1 MRMSTAEG
9 RDEELALETI
19 AAAAA
24 AGVTVFDTAH
34 AYGRDESELG
44 HNERLLARA
53 LRRSGAERRAR
64 IVSKGGMA
72 RAGGAWLPDGRAK
85 AIRRDCEAS
94 LAALDGLEIDLYLI
108 HAPDPRRPW
117 RTALRA
123 LARLVDEGLVK
134 RVGVSNVNRG
144 QLDEALELAPISA
157 VQVALSVFDDRAL
170 RGGVVRRCAES
181 GLALI
186 AHSPLGGPRRAKG
199 LGRQEALA
207 AVAEAR
213 GLALAEV
220 ALAWLLDLAQGVVAI
235 PGATRPET
243 ARSSALAA
251 TLDLDDRERTALARA
266 FGSLRPGPAERA
278 RPTADGEVI
287 LVMGIPGAGKSRVAK
302 DYVARGYVR
311 LNRDERGGS
320 LRDLA
325 DALDAELTS
334 GARSAVL
341 DNTYLTRAAR
351 SHVIETAARHGL
363 PVRCLWLDTPLAQAQ
378 VNLVE
383 RLLER
388 LGSLPDPEELRA
400 LARRGDGVLTPTS
413 QMRALRELEPPS
425 ADEGWDS
432 VEQVPFARSSRP
444 GAGKAGVFV
453 AAAAL
458 DEPGWRE
465 AVHEADRDAP
475 HLVFDWQPGGAPGA
489 LAEAAATLASE
500 VTGGVES
507 ALCPH
512 GAGPPAC
519 WCRPPLPGL
528 PLAFARAHGL
538 DRSRSILIGAPART
552 SPARRGPRRAVCQR
566 LTHGRS
572 LPAPGMVHEAPAQPS
587 RRGIHS
593 PRGEPRRLPRA
604 RGPGQEE
611 RGVEAHAGESARARG
626 RAIHRRAARRD
637 AVGAQ
642 HPRDRRGTPAE
653 GLQDRGVHRDR
664 ASGRREAPAV
674 ARLPGEVGLGGR
686 RVLSGRRGRRPGRGS
701 APDRSVAPHLPDL
714 APRLKE
720 RATRDR
726 KAAHAPMVLWR
737 RVNGR
742 RRTNPPAAI
751 STMMRPAP
759 AAAPI
764 AADARSKPP
773 GWPVVGWTATS

>member
-1 MRMSTAEG
+1 MRMSTGEG

-53 LRRSGAERRAR
+53 LRRSGAEPRAR
-64 IVSKGGMA
+64 IVTKGGMA

-85 AIRRDCEAS
+85 TIRRDCEAS

-123 LARLVDEGLVK
+123 LARLIDQGLVK

-144 QLDEALELAPISA
+144 QLDEALELAPVSA

-170 RGGVVRRCAES
+170 RGGVVERCAES

-186 AHSPLGGPRRAKG
+186 AHSPLGGPRRVKG
-199 LGRQEALA
+199 LGRLEALA

-213 GLALAEV
+213 GVTPAEA
-220 ALAWLLDLAQGVVAI
+220 ALAWLLDLAPGVVAI

-243 ARSSALAA
+243 ARASALAA
-251 TLDLDDRERTALARA
+251 ALDLDEGERTELARA
-266 FGSLRPGPAERA
+266 FGSLRPAPAERA
-278 RPTADGEVI
+278 HPAADGEVI
-287 LVMGIPGAGKSRVAK
+287 LVMGIPGAGKSRVAE

-325 DALDAELTS
+325 DALDAELAS
-334 GARSAVL
+334 GARGAVL

-351 SHVIETAARHGL
+351 SHVIETAGRHGL

-425 ADEGWDS
+425 ADEGWAS
-432 VEQVPFARSSRP
+432 VERLPFARSSRRRT
-444 GAGKAGVFV
+444 GKAGVFV

-458 DEPGWRE
+458 DQSGWRE
-465 AVHEADRDAP
+465 AVQGADCDAP

-512 GAGPPAC
+512 GAGPPVC

-528 PLAFARAHGL
+528 PLAFARSHEI
-538 DRSRSILIGAPART
+538 DPSRSILIGARPA
-552 SPARRGPRRAVCQR
+552 
-566 LTHGRS
+566 
-572 LPAPGMVHEAPAQPS
+572 
-587 RRGIHS
+587 
-593 PRGEPRRLPRA
+593 
-604 RGPGQEE
+604 
-611 RGVEAHAGESARARG
+611 
-626 RAIHRRAARRD
+626 HRQLAE
-637 AVGAQ
+637 AVGA
-642 HPRDRRGTPAE
+642 RY
-653 GLQDRGVHRDR
+653 
-664 ASGRREAPAV
+664 
-674 ARLPGEVGLGGR
+674 
-686 RVLSGRRGRRPGRGS
+686 
-701 APDRSVAPHLPDL
+701 
-714 APRLKE
+714 
-720 RATRDR
+720 
-726 KAAHAPMVLWR
+726 
-737 RVNGR
+737 VN
-742 RRTNPPAAI
+742 
-751 STMMRPAP
+751 
-759 AAAPI
+759 
-764 AADARSKPP
+764 
-773 GWPVVGWTATS
+773 V